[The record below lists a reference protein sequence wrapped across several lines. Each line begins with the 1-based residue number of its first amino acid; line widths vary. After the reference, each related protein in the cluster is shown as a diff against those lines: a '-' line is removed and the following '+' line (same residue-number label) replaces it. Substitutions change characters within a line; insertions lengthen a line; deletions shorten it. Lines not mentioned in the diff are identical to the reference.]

1 MFDTQLSDFH
11 NFDYDSVIFYKPETI
26 NLSDSQN
33 VFRKIKICVKN
44 RDGTFGD
51 LVFSAPKNLFSFG
64 IQELRDNHGCVSGY
78 IMPISLWR
86 KKEPTPEESQFIQV
100 LQSII
105 EMSHDQV
112 QKYISEDIDTKRFS
126 PLSFKKTDE
135 SLGEEKKSPILYT
148 KLIYNKK
155 DQKISTLFI
164 DENSNLEVNPVGI
177 LNKKCYVTGAIKIE
191 SIFLGDKVTLQIKL
205 YEAIVRVMKQ
215 GKRLLSNDNR
225 KKRISGVE
233 PTTTTTTHVHQP
245 QPVIVQDQEQDQDH
259 QEQDQD

>member
-1 MFDTQLSDFH
+1 MFDTQLSDFQ

-64 IQELRDNHGCVSGY
+64 IQELRDSHGSVSGY

-86 KKEPTPEESQFIQV
+86 KKEPTPEETNFIRV
-100 LQSII
+100 LQDII
-105 EMSHDQV
+105 DMSHDQV
-112 QKYISEDIDTKRFS
+112 HKYISEDVDTKRFS

-164 DENSNLEVNPVGI
+164 DENSNLEVSPVGI

-215 GKRLLSNDNR
+215 GKRLLNNDMRR
-225 KKRISGVE
+225 KRSDAPLVPVLQPLNVAVASSSSTPPPSEQNENVE
-233 PTTTTTTHVHQP
+233 E
-245 QPVIVQDQEQDQDH
+245 I
-259 QEQDQD
+259 